1 MSGPKISEGASS
13 QNARGR
19 ATYDPLAARYDGA
32 MRPLEKWFLARLRT
46 RTLAS
51 LPDHSRLLEI
61 GAGTGL
67 NFPFYPQATRGAAT
81 ELSREMLKIA
91 RGKERPQGVQLVQ
104 NNAESLPFPDA
115 SFDAALATLVLC
127 SVASPARCFAELRRV
142 VRPRGMIVLLE
153 HVRPQGV
160 LGPLFDALS
169 LFTVALFDDHFNR
182 RTTQLAQSAGLKLLR
197 QERHALGIINIIE
210 LENS

>member
-1 MSGPKISEGASS
+1 MHEGASS

-19 ATYDPLAARYDGA
+19 VTYDRMAGHYERA
-32 MRPLEKWFLARLRT
+32 MRPLEKWFLARLRAKA
-46 RTLAS
+46 LAS
-51 LPDHSRLLEI
+51 LPDNARLLEI

-91 RGKERPQGVQLVQ
+91 RGKKRPRGVQLVR
-104 NNAESLPFPDA
+104 NNAESLPFDDA

-142 VRPRGMIVLLE
+142 VKPGGTIVLLE
-153 HVRPQGV
+153 HVRPEGV

-169 LFTVALFDDHFNR
+169 LITVALFDDHFNR
-182 RTTQLAQSAGLKLLR
+182 RTAQLAESAGLKLLK

-210 LENS
+210 LRRV